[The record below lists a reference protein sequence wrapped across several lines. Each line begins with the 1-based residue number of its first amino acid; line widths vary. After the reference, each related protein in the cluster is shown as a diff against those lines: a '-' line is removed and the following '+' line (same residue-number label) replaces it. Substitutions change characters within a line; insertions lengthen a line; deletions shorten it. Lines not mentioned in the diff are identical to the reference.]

1 MKGISFLLRL
11 QKLMTA
17 RKYAQT
23 GVDMNGKVFDSER
36 RVMECLWDEGDLS
49 AKEIAER
56 LYKKVGWSKTT
67 TYTIIRK
74 CVEKGAVAR
83 KEPGFICHAL
93 LSRESVREQ
102 ETEELIQRNYDG
114 SADLLVASLLGN
126 RKLSSEEISRMK
138 EMIEKWR

>member
-1 MKGISFLLRL
+1 MNE
-11 QKLMTA
+11 KL
-17 RKYAQT
+17 
-23 GVDMNGKVFDSER
+23 FDSER

-56 LYKKVGWSKTT
+56 LNKKVGWSKTT

>member
-11 QKLMTA
+11 RKLMTA
-17 RKYAQT
+17 RKHAQT
-23 GVDMNGKVFDSER
+23 G
-36 RVMECLWDEGDLS
+36 
-49 AKEIAER
+49 A
-56 LYKKVGWSKTT
+56 SKTT

-102 ETEELIQRNYDG
+102 ETEELIQRNYGG
-114 SADLLVASLLGN
+114 SADLLVASLLGS

>member
-1 MKGISFLLRL
+1 
-11 QKLMTA
+11 
-17 RKYAQT
+17 
-23 GVDMNGKVFDSER
+23 MNGKLFDSER

-56 LYKKVGWSKTT
+56 LNKKVGWSKTT
-67 TYTIIRK
+67 TDTIIRK

-83 KEPGFICHAL
+83 KEPGFICQAV

-126 RKLSSEEISRMK
+126 RKLSSEEISWMK
-138 EMIEKWR
+138 EMIEKGV